1 MDTPSKQA
9 VEGKLRSGSNP
20 AATEGPNLFPEPPT
34 HPDPEDPLAA
44 SSKPQASF
52 RVQAPLSAAAE
63 SEPSRRISEPHCP
76 APHLP
81 QLRRIRVL
89 YTQ

>member
-1 MDTPSKQA
+1 MDTPSKQT
-9 VEGKLRSGSNP
+9 VEGKLCPGSNP
-20 AATEGPNLFPEPPT
+20 ATPEDPNFFPEPPT

-44 SSKPQASF
+44 SPKPQASF
-52 RVQAPLSAAAE
+52 RVQASLPAAE
-63 SEPSRRISEPHCP
+63 SESSRRVSEPHCP
-76 APHLP
+76 APQLP